1 MLIPLSLHKYFL
13 SNLKLKMRQPKQQFS
28 HVRKAESF
36 AATNAQHRP
45 GMLATD
51 GQMWHCIYSVLSTMS
66 KKHANVIDTPITR

>member
-1 MLIPLSLHKYFL
+1 MQMPLSLHKYFL
-13 SNLKLKMRQPKQQFS
+13 RNLKLKMRQPKQQFS

-45 GMLATD
+45 GRPAKD
-51 GQMWHCIYSVLSTMS
+51 GQMWHCIYSVMVIMP